1 MADVEM
7 GHGGLGEACGWF
19 VLILYYNGREENA
32 MRVSTLF
39 PMADT
44 LGVVILVALIALFAD
59 VIAQH
64 VGPHAA
70 RSHQRRVR
78 LGPPKL
84 PRRACPPSG
93 TMWKLSWH
101 FPLGHCNII
110 SKQTSRRLPPNL
122 HAPFPHQPSRPATSL
137 D

>member
-64 VGPHAA
+64 VGPHDG
-70 RSHQRRVR
+70 RSRVR
-78 LGPPKL
+78 LGVLDKVIGYLVLLPVGLALEASGNFTDHLWPWPK
-84 PRRACPPSG
+84 RFFG
-93 TMWKLSWH
+93 D
-101 FPLGHCNII
+101 
-110 SKQTSRRLPPNL
+110 
-122 HAPFPHQPSRPATSL
+122 HQL
-137 D
+137 